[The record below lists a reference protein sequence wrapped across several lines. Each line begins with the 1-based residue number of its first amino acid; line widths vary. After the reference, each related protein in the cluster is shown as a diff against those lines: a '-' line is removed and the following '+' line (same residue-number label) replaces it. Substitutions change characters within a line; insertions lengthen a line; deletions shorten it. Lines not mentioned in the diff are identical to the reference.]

1 VTLGAD
7 AEAALRELESIRVE
21 DAVPGGPLSF
31 AVFDGAAFDWEAWR
45 EEISDAMR
53 KLLSVS
59 GSGPVRTPYAVTFA
73 GWEPRFETVW
83 LGDPGPDAATAH
95 WSAVDAQLSRR
106 LRTLRAITS
115 AVRIA
120 QQIAVIASG
129 GWNPVGAVQAARK
142 LPGAIRAFVDA
153 LGE

>member
-1 VTLGAD
+1 MTAEAD
-7 AEAALRELESIRVE
+7 AEAALRELEGIRVE
-21 DAVPGGPLSF
+21 APMAGAPLSF
-31 AVFDGAAFDWEAWR
+31 AVFDWEAWR
-45 EEISDAMR
+45 DEISEAMQR
-53 KLLSVS
+53 LLSLL

-83 LGDPGPDAATAH
+83 LGAPDDTAATAH
-95 WSAVDAQLSRR
+95 WAAVDFQLSRR
-106 LRTLRAITS
+106 LRTLRAIGS

-142 LPGAIRAFVDA
+142 LPVAIRAFADA
-153 LGE
+153 VG